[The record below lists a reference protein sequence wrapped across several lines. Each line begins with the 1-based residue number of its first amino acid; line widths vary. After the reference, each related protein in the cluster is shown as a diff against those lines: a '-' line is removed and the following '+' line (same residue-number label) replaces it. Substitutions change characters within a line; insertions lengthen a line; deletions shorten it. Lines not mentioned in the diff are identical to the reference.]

1 MVEKLPKEKKF
12 SWWERQTRIEKC
24 LLVLTGFSVVV
35 ITYLM
40 SNFLMTFPPT
50 REGLPQDVCLTE
62 KCIRSAAHI
71 LEKIDETV
79 DPCDDFYKFACG
91 NFVKNT
97 IIPDDKVMVS
107 SFSDTRDKVNL
118 QLMNLLEEPDRDHE
132 PSHLKLLKKVYKS
145 CMNTKQIETEGLT
158 FVKNGFKDLG
168 GWPVVEPYWND
179 KIFDWKSLLYRIQKS
194 EWRESFFFSMHVGT
208 DYKDSTKV
216 IFTITQPSMYY
227 ETLKKGFNDTTVK
240 AMYNHMVEFAVLFG
254 ADRATAISD
263 MKDVIDFRIEL
274 AKLII
279 PDEEEKNKSLNY
291 NPVTIRELQKNY
303 PSLSWL
309 KLINNY
315 LSPIDTFTSDDII
328 NVAIPKYMDSL
339 ETFLPN
345 IKKRTLA
352 NYMFSTILERLVTHL
367 PEQFRRKEAEYE
379 RIAYTKNEATPR
391 WKTCVWQ
398 ASRLHIAMSSIHI
411 KHMLDKL
418 IKHKVTELVADIKS
432 SFLDTL
438 KKVGWMDQK
447 TKKHA
452 VIKAEKMSYFIGYP
466 EELLDDNNV
475 EDYYQG
481 LELNGDEYSLKVHFN
496 LSRFLHMKHFQELRI
511 PVNNEGWK
519 TQAYTFKVNAFY
531 IQVENTIELPAAVLQ
546 DNFFDPDRPQYLNYG
561 ALGDIIGHEIT
572 HGFDSN
578 GRQYDK
584 NGNVIDWWEPETNR
598 TFGQKS
604 QCLVDQYSNYTIPES
619 EINLN
624 GLKTLAEDIADNGGI
639 KIAYRGYLKWL
650 ERNKPELPLPALR
663 YTPRQ
668 LFWISAATNSCAKV
682 KKEYLKQ
689 SIRWSAHSPD
699 YFRIL
704 VSFMNSD
711 YFGRDFNCPLGSPM
725 NPKYK
730 CSVW

>member
-1 MVEKLPKEKKF
+1 MDDKLPREKKF
-12 SWWERQTRIEKC
+12 SWWERRTRIEKC

-35 ITYLM
+35 IIYLA
-40 SNFLMTFPPT
+40 SNLLMTFPPT
-50 REGLPQDVCLTE
+50 RESLQQDVCLTE

-91 NFVKNT
+91 NFVKNA
-97 IIPDDKVMVS
+97 IIPDDKVVVS
-107 SFSDTRDKVNL
+107 PASDTSDKLIL

-132 PSHLKLLKKVYKS
+132 TSHLKLLKKVYKS
-145 CMNTKQIETEGLT
+145 CMNTKQIEKEGLI

-179 KIFDWKSLLYRIQKS
+179 KIFDWKSLLYRLQKGG
-194 EWRESFFFSMHVGT
+194 WRRTFFFGMYVGT
-208 DYKDSTKV
+208 DYKNSSKH
-216 IFTITQPSMYY
+216 IFTITQPCMYY
-227 ETLKKGFNDTTVK
+227 EVLRKGFNDTTVK

-279 PDEEEKNKSLNY
+279 PYEEQKNKSLNY
-291 NPVTIRELQKNY
+291 NPITIRELQKNY
-303 PSLSWL
+303 PSLPWL

-315 LSPIDTFTSDDII
+315 LSPIDMLTSDDIV

-339 ETFLPN
+339 ETFLPK

-352 NYMFSTILERLVTHL
+352 NYMFSTILDSLVTHL
-367 PEQFRRKEAEYE
+367 PEQFKRKELEYL
-379 RIAYTKNEATPR
+379 RIVYGKNEATPR

-411 KHMLDKL
+411 KHMFDKR
-418 IKHKVTELVADIKS
+418 IKHKVTELVVDIKN

-438 KKVGWMDQK
+438 KRVGWMDRK

-452 VIKAEKMSYFIGYP
+452 IIKAEKMSSFIGYP

-481 LELNGDEYSLKVHFN
+481 LELNGNEYSLKVHFN
-496 LSRFLHMKHFQELRI
+496 LSQFSHMKHVQELRKL
-511 PVNNEGWK
+511 VKKENWED
-519 TQAYTFKVNAFY
+519 QAYTFYVNAFY
-531 IQVENTIELPAAVLQ
+531 IQTDNTIELPAAVLQ

-561 ALGDIIGHEIT
+561 ALGEIIGHEIT
-572 HGFDSN
+572 HGFDNN
-578 GRQYDK
+578 GRQFDK
-584 NGNVIDWWEPETNR
+584 DGNVIDWWEPETNR
-598 TFGQKS
+598 TFGRKS
-604 QCLVDQYSNYTIPES
+604 QCLVDQYSNYTIPEL
-619 EINLN
+619 EINLD
-624 GLKTLAEDIADNGGI
+624 GVKTLAENIADNGGI

-650 ERNKPELPLPALR
+650 ERNKPELSLPGLR

-668 LFWISAATNSCAKV
+668 LFWISTATNWCVKV

-689 SIRWSAHSPD
+689 FVSRSVHSPN

-704 VSFMNSD
+704 VPFMNSD

-730 CSVW
+730 CRVW